1 MKVIAL
7 LNQNSGASAAK
18 SGEPPERQVA
28 VALAAAGLD
37 AEVRAVAGDQLD
49 DEAKA
54 AAASGVDAVIAG
66 GGDGTI
72 STVAAALAGGTT
84 PLGVLPMGTLNHF
97 AKDLGI
103 PFDVAAA
110 AKIIAANH
118 TQRIDL
124 ARVNDE
130 IFVNNSSL
138 GAYARALVE
147 RDATQ
152 RRSQLS
158 KWPAMALAAIKTFR
172 RGALINVRL
181 DVEGKIYRLKTPLI
195 FVGNNRYRLDLL
207 NVGARD
213 RLDEGVLSLY
223 VARAQSRWGMLKLI
237 LNGALGRLQQDRD
250 FETLYPR
257 EVWLET
263 RRTRLHVA
271 ADGEVMRMNAPLH
284 YKIMPQALTVFVPE
298 IDTNAK
304 S

>member
-1 MKVIAL
+1 MRVIAL
-7 LNQNSGASAAK
+7 LNRNSG
-18 SGEPPERQVA
+18 SGGDPNAQPERQVA
-28 VALAAAGLD
+28 DALAAAGLD
-37 AEVRAVAGDQLD
+37 AEVRCVAGDQLD

-54 AAASGVDAVIAG
+54 AAAAGVDAVIAG

-72 STVAAALAGGTT
+72 STVAASLAGGDT

-103 PFDVAAA
+103 PLEIAAA
-110 AKIIAANH
+110 AKIIAANNPR
-118 TQRIDL
+118 RIDL
-124 ARVNDE
+124 ARVNDK

-138 GAYARALVE
+138 GAYARALID
-147 RDATQ
+147 RDAT
-152 RRSQLS
+152 RSRLRLS
-158 KWPAMALAAIKTFR
+158 KWPAMALAALKTFR

-181 DVEGKIYRLKTPLI
+181 DVEGTIYRLKTPLI

-207 NVGARD
+207 KVGARD
-213 RLDEGVLSLY
+213 RLDAGVLSLY
-223 VARAQSRWGMLKLI
+223 VARVQSRWGMLKLI

-257 EVWLET
+257 EVWMET

-284 YKIMPQALTVFVPE
+284 YEIMPQVLSVFVRQE
-298 IDTNAK
+298 
-304 S
+304 

>member
-1 MKVIAL
+1 MRVIAL
-7 LNQNSGASAAK
+7 LNRNSGTAASSAT
-18 SGEPPERQVA
+18 PPERQVA
-28 VALAAAGLD
+28 EALAAAGID
-37 AEVRAVAGDQLD
+37 ADVRCVAGDQLD

-54 AAASGVDAVIAG
+54 ATAAKVDAVIAG

-72 STVAAALAGGTT
+72 STVAAALVGSDT

-103 PFDVAAA
+103 PFELAAA
-110 AKIIAANH
+110 AQIIAANNP
-118 TQRIDL
+118 RPIDL
-124 ARVNDE
+124 ARVNDQ

-138 GAYARALVE
+138 GVYAHALVE

-152 RRSQLS
+152 RRSRLS
-158 KWPAMALAAIKTFR
+158 KWPAMTLGVLKTCR
-172 RGALINVRL
+172 RAPMIHVRL
-181 DVEGKIYRLKTPLI
+181 DADGAVVKLKTPLI

-223 VARAQSRWGMLKLI
+223 VARAQSRWGMLKLL

-257 EVWLET
+257 EVWMET

-284 YKIMPQALTVFVPE
+284 YEILPQALRVFVPQ
-298 IDTNAK
+298 
-304 S
+304 